1 MPPMLSKLARAHSSH
16 FVIGVPNGTPLSQ
29 TSAALKDG
37 HHETLQ
43 ALLHAGQELSAENFA
58 QFATAAVKI
67 HAITTGAV
75 TDHMQAAPAKLKPA
89 TETAKQLME
98 LKLDKLVNYLYEND
112 SLVKTLVDQEREDE
126 DIDFDP
132 HGTRLE
138 RKHMLV
144 HVSAI
149 NTKDR
154 LRAMS
159 LVGKQNQQDR
169 ALWVSSF
176 RSALSHTCWRKG
188 GHIFYVYLIH
198 SSCEVYD
205 DFVAYQS
212 TGDMR
217 LCAQLK
223 TDVAEDKCIPLLQTM
238 TGQDGV
244 PCSATRRCIR
254 KYRLDVNERTF
265 ARCKAG
271 E

>member
-1 MPPMLSKLARAHSSH
+1 MPGMLSKLARAHTSH
-16 FVIGVPNGTPLSQ
+16 FAIGAPEGTPLSHN
-29 TSAALKDG
+29 AAIKDG

-43 ALLHAGQELSAENFA
+43 ALLRGGKELSAEKFA
-58 QFATAAVKI
+58 QFASAAVKI

-75 TDHMQAAPAKLKPA
+75 TDHMQAAPAKLKRA
-89 TETAKQLME
+89 TRTAKQLLE
-98 LKLDKLVNYLYEND
+98 IKLDKLVNYLYDND

-132 HGTRLE
+132 HGTRLK
-138 RKHMLV
+138 RKHTLV

-159 LVGKQNQQDR
+159 LVGKQNQQER

-198 SSCEVYD
+198 SSCDEYD
-205 DFVAYQS
+205 DFVAHQS

-217 LCAQLK
+217 LCAILK
-223 TDVAEDKCIPLLQTM
+223 TDVTEDKSIPLLRTM
-238 TGQDGV
+238 TGLDGL
-244 PCSATRRCIR
+244 PRSATRRCIR
-254 KYRLDVNERTF
+254 KYRLDVNARTF